1 MQGYNVKHGITPILE
16 SIFKKHG
23 DISANCS
30 FKMSSVRKYFLE
42 KVDPSEVV
50 VGKDDETLV
59 LVFDEALGGVLNEL
73 RRASIKGISFCSIDV
88 PLNVII
94 AEHDMMEPII
104 SLDGSWHQN
113 HVGASFT
120 DIGSL
125 MYLIPSYN
133 PYGIQSFLSEVSAS
147 LRVLELEH
155 CEDLKTQ
162 SKVMDEILACQHV
175 LEHGKPNERSI
186 IIQELARM
194 IVQMSQQKFASNV
207 VEKCLTFGDA
217 SERQLLVNEMLGTTD
232 ENEPLQ
238 AMMKDQFAKK
248 KLVAA
253 GAEVQ

>member
-1 MQGYNVKHGITPILE
+1 MMKPI
-16 SIFKKHG
+16 
-23 DISANCS
+23 
-30 FKMSSVRKYFLE
+30 V
-42 KVDPSEVV
+42 
-50 VGKDDETLV
+50 
-59 LVFDEALGGVLNEL
+59 
-73 RRASIKGISFCSIDV
+73 
-88 PLNVII
+88 
-94 AEHDMMEPII
+94 

-113 HVGASFT
+113 HVGASFM

-147 LRVLELEH
+147 LVIKPGFSFGERVLELEH

-162 SKVMDEILACQHV
+162 SKVMDEILACANSYSWLIYLEQHV

-217 SERQLLVNEMLGTTD
+217 IERQLLMNEMLSTTD

-253 GAEVQ
+253 GGLYIELLIIRKNLRGPGVVPDAGAEAE